1 MNQDSVSSSTPGAAP
16 VRKDRGPIASQA
28 CDVCRQRKQRCDEN
42 RPKCGLCTR
51 LKIDCNYREPV
62 PTKKDKT
69 MVEIL
74 DRVKNI
80 ESILEQFPQLSMGIP
95 EFKPSQTPHTQSSLN
110 EPLSL
115 KAEGHAFATSFSH
128 PNEINTGRIHTNS
141 IYRHHTASH
150 KVLLWPAIQQ
160 LLLQAAP
167 PNNGSGTFL
176 ERGSVFMVRTQ
187 APRPPLSLDIDL
199 QEKPFVGMQSL
210 ASRVVGGS
218 RTTFPGLSQEAM
230 LQLAVSYFDT
240 FNFLY
245 PFMDRQT
252 FLSDTL
258 VKVVSEGFD
267 RDMESVIALLI
278 FALGE
283 VALEGSCG
291 SPVDIYQARPSGIR
305 GGSGPS
311 KPPGLSFFNE
321 AMKRIGCVLT
331 ECSLE
336 NVQMFF
342 LTACVSISI
351 DMSLSN
357 STNLIL
363 DVDYITNPV
372 TAIWTFGGRWF
383 LLHQHV
389 IRLSRRQH
397 TNSPSF
403 SKLADRTIGI
413 ALTGNLRRAT
423 LSNVRIGIVPP
434 WRHLPLTSMMNL
446 ETHMEMPLFPM
457 PFCEDDL
464 MGDQESNWQ
473 AHSSSVLALRRIC
486 VQMQNGISEMAKMD
500 AKSSCSEG
508 YTFLTAAGVRQL
520 AFQLTQ
526 WRGLLP
532 TALQWAEDEPASFPY
547 VQTPERDIGNIDPN
561 FTSPIS
567 QQTPR
572 PALFSTDIDEE
583 PVRYPYAYDI
593 QVATLRTRYYYAK
606 YMVYRPFVYKV
617 LHSPE
622 LVTPEDAQNV
632 AECLRSCLLW
642 PILLS
647 PPSRC
652 KRLIPY
658 LFTWSQIFLSILL
671 IVHLSK
677 GNLMLKDICDNMCG
691 ERYHAEIDD
700 TVSLMLDWI
709 RDLKDVGDPIALWC
723 WNMLEGIYW

>member
-1 MNQDSVSSSTPGAAP
+1 MNQDSASSSTLGAAP

-51 LKIDCNYREPV
+51 LKIECNYREPV

-80 ESILEQFPQLSMGIP
+80 EVMLEQFPQIATGIA
-95 EFKPSQTPHTQSSLN
+95 ELKQSQTPLTHSSLN
-110 EPLSL
+110 NPLSF
-115 KAEGHAFATSFSH
+115 KAEGHTFATTSSH
-128 PNEINTGRIHTNS
+128 PNETITGRMHTNT
-141 IYRHHTASH
+141 IYPHYTASH
-150 KVLLWPAIQQ
+150 KILLWPAIQQ
-160 LLLQAAP
+160 LLLKAAP
-167 PNNGSGTFL
+167 SSNVNGKFL
-176 ERGSVFMVRTQ
+176 ERGPVFMVRTQ
-187 APRPPLSLDIDL
+187 ASRPPLSLDVDL
-199 QEKPFVGMQSL
+199 QERPFVGMQSL

-218 RTTFPGLSQEAM
+218 RTTFPGLIPEAM
-230 LQLAVSYFDT
+230 HQLAVSYFDT

-252 FLSDTL
+252 FFSETL
-258 VKVVSEGFD
+258 AKVMSEGFD
-267 RDMESVIALLI
+267 GDMESVIALLI

-305 GGSGPS
+305 GGSGLS
-311 KPPGLSFFNE
+311 KPPGVSFFNE
-321 AMKRIGCVLT
+321 AMKKIGSVLT
-331 ECSLE
+331 ECNLE
-336 NVQMFF
+336 NVQMFC
-342 LTACVSISI
+342 LTALYYQSCYRHLEFWRSMVSASSACDMLITSDSFDWKSPKGDLIKRAYWHCATMETTLHLDI
-351 DMSLSN
+351 D
-357 STNLIL
+357 
-363 DVDYITNPV
+363 
-372 TAIWTFGGRWF
+372 
-383 LLHQHV
+383 
-389 IRLSRRQH
+389 
-397 TNSPSF
+397 
-403 SKLADRTIGI
+403 
-413 ALTGNLRRAT
+413 
-423 LSNVRIGIVPP
+423 
-434 WRHLPLTSMMNL
+434 LPLTSMMNL
-446 ETHMEMPLFPM
+446 EMHIEMPLFPM

-464 MGDQESNWQ
+464 KGDRESNWQ

-486 VQMQNGISEMAKMD
+486 VQMQNGISEMSKMD
-500 AKSSCSEG
+500 ANSSCSEG

-520 AFQLTQ
+520 ASQLTQ

-532 TALQWAEDEPASFPY
+532 SALQWVEDEPASFPY
-547 VQTPERDIGNIDPN
+547 VQTPERDIENIDPN
-561 FTSPIS
+561 FTSPMS
-567 QQTPR
+567 QQSYR
-572 PALFSTDIDEE
+572 PVLFSTDIDEE

-632 AECLRSCLLW
+632 AECLRSCLMW

-658 LFTWSQIFLSILL
+658 LFTWSQIFLSILI

-677 GNLMLKDICDNMCG
+677 GNMMLKDICDNMCG
-691 ERYHAEIDD
+691 ERYHAEIDE
-700 TVSLMLDWI
+700 TVRLMLDWI
-709 RDLKDVGDPIALWC
+709 RDLKDAEDPIAIWC
-723 WNMLEGIYW
+723 WSVLKGIYW

>member
-1 MNQDSVSSSTPGAAP
+1 MNQDSASSSTLGAAP

-80 ESILEQFPQLSMGIP
+80 ESILEQFPQLSTGIA
-95 EFKPSQTPHTQSSLN
+95 EFKPSQTPLTHSSLN
-110 EPLSL
+110 DPLSF
-115 KAEGHAFATSFSH
+115 KPEGHTFATSFSH

-141 IYRHHTASH
+141 IYRHYTASH
-150 KVLLWPAIQQ
+150 KILLWPAIQQ
-160 LLLQAAP
+160 LLLQVAP
-167 PNNGSGTFL
+167 SNNGNGKFL
-176 ERGSVFMVRTQ
+176 ERGSVFMLRIQ
-187 APRPPLSLDIDL
+187 ASRPPLSLDIDL

-267 RDMESVIALLI
+267 GDMESVIALLI

-336 NVQMFF
+336 NVQMFC
-342 LTACVSISI
+342 LTALYYQSCFRHLDFWRSMVSASSACDMLITSDSFDWKSPKGDFTKRAYWHCATMETTLHLDI
-351 DMSLSN
+351 D
-357 STNLIL
+357 
-363 DVDYITNPV
+363 
-372 TAIWTFGGRWF
+372 
-383 LLHQHV
+383 
-389 IRLSRRQH
+389 
-397 TNSPSF
+397 
-403 SKLADRTIGI
+403 
-413 ALTGNLRRAT
+413 
-423 LSNVRIGIVPP
+423 
-434 WRHLPLTSMMNL
+434 LPLTSLMNL
-446 ETHMEMPLFPM
+446 ETHIDMPLFPM
-457 PFCEDDL
+457 LICEDDL
-464 MGDQESNWQ
+464 KGDQESNWQ

-500 AKSSCSEG
+500 ANSSCSEG

-520 AFQLTQ
+520 ASQLTQ

-547 VQTPERDIGNIDPN
+547 VQTPERDSGNIDPN

-567 QQTPR
+567 QPSPR
-572 PALFSTDIDEE
+572 PVLFSTDIDQE

-593 QVATLRTRYYYAK
+593 QVATLRTRYYCAK

-658 LFTWSQIFLSILL
+658 LFTWSQIFLSILI

-677 GNLMLKDICDNMCG
+677 GNIMLKDICDNLCG
-691 ERYHAEIDD
+691 ERYHSEIDE
-700 TVSLMLDWI
+700 TVRLMLDWI
-709 RDLKDVGDPIALWC
+709 RDLKDAEDPIALWC
-723 WNMLEGIYW
+723 WNMLRGIYW

>member
-1 MNQDSVSSSTPGAAP
+1 MNQDSASSSTLGAAP

-80 ESILEQFPQLSMGIP
+80 ESILEQFPQLSTGIA
-95 EFKPSQTPHTQSSLN
+95 EFKPSQTPLTHSSLN
-110 EPLSL
+110 DPLSF
-115 KAEGHAFATSFSH
+115 KTGGHTFATSFSH
-128 PNEINTGRIHTNS
+128 PNEINTARIHTNS
-141 IYRHHTASH
+141 IYRHYTASH
-150 KVLLWPAIQQ
+150 KILLWPAIQQ
-160 LLLQAAP
+160 LLLQVAP
-167 PNNGSGTFL
+167 SNNGNGKFL
-176 ERGSVFMVRTQ
+176 ERGSVFMVRIQ
-187 APRPPLSLDIDL
+187 ASRPPLSLDIDL

-230 LQLAVSYFDT
+230 LQLAMSYFDT

-267 RDMESVIALLI
+267 GDMESVIALLI

-305 GGSGPS
+305 GGSRPS

-336 NVQMFF
+336 NVQMFCLAADSF
-342 LTACVSISI
+342 DWKSLRGDLIKRAYWHCATMETTLHLDI
-351 DMSLSN
+351 D
-357 STNLIL
+357 
-363 DVDYITNPV
+363 
-372 TAIWTFGGRWF
+372 
-383 LLHQHV
+383 
-389 IRLSRRQH
+389 
-397 TNSPSF
+397 
-403 SKLADRTIGI
+403 
-413 ALTGNLRRAT
+413 
-423 LSNVRIGIVPP
+423 
-434 WRHLPLTSMMNL
+434 LPLTSMMNL
-446 ETHMEMPLFPM
+446 ETHIEMPLFPM
-457 PFCEDDL
+457 PSSEDDL
-464 MGDQESNWQ
+464 KGDQESNWQ

-486 VQMQNGISEMAKMD
+486 VQMQNGIFEMAKMD
-500 AKSSCSEG
+500 ANSSCSEG

-520 AFQLTQ
+520 ASQLTQ

-567 QQTPR
+567 QQSPS
-572 PALFSTDIDEE
+572 PVLFSTDIDEE

-606 YMVYRPFVYKV
+606 YMVYRPFVYKA

-658 LFTWSQIFLSILL
+658 LFTWSQIFLSILI

-677 GNLMLKDICDNMCG
+677 GNIMLKDICDNLCG
-691 ERYHAEIDD
+691 ERYHSEIDE
-700 TVSLMLDWI
+700 TVRLMLDWI
-709 RDLKDVGDPIALWC
+709 RDLKDAEDPIALWC
-723 WNMLEGIYW
+723 WDMLRGIYW